1 MLDDAALPARGSQ
14 LGIAENFGCRFPMGG
29 VAADRDRQASDRQ
42 GMLDVVGLAARLGV
56 TERFVRRMVHERRI
70 PFYKV
75 GALLRFDVTD
85 VEHWLAMHRVDP
97 SHRLG
102 PR

>member
-1 MLDDAALPARGSQ
+1 MRDVPG
-14 LGIAENFGCRFPMGG
+14 E
-29 VAADRDRQASDRQ
+29 RDRQTSDRQ

-56 TERFVRRMVHERRI
+56 TERFVRRLVHERRI

-75 GALLRFDVTD
+75 GALLRFDVAD
-85 VEHWLAMHRVDP
+85 VENWLAMHRVDP
-97 SHRLG
+97 SHHLG

>member
-1 MLDDAALPARGSQ
+1 
-14 LGIAENFGCRFPMGG
+14 
-29 VAADRDRQASDRQ
+29 
-42 GMLDVVGLAARLGV
+42 MLDVVGLAARLGV

-75 GALLRFDVTD
+75 GALLRFDVAD

-97 SHRLG
+97 SRHLG

>member
-1 MLDDAALPARGSQ
+1 
-14 LGIAENFGCRFPMGG
+14 
-29 VAADRDRQASDRQ
+29 
-42 GMLDVVGLAARLGV
+42 MLDVVGLAARLGV
-56 TERFVRRMVHERRI
+56 TERFVRRLVHERRI

-75 GALLRFDVTD
+75 GALLRFDVAD